1 MFINYFILGHDKI
14 SLEQGVMFSHTSQL
28 YRGTR
33 INYNR
38 RKQWIVSF
46 NMYNGINLQQCPSEL
61 LDFDWGVRRSCWTAQ
76 TSPLFPVDG
85 GPGHEPDMTYEI
97 QKFLKLRVSR

>member
-1 MFINYFILGHDKI
+1 
-14 SLEQGVMFSHTSQL
+14 
-28 YRGTR
+28 
-33 INYNR
+33 
-38 RKQWIVSF
+38 
-46 NMYNGINLQQCPSEL
+46 MYNGINLQQCPSEL

-85 GPGHEPDMTYEI
+85 GPGHESDMTYEI